1 MLDADDADSE
11 PAAEATADASDVP
24 PTTEDEPKPASD
36 GPAHTPRTDVDISG
50 SGSLFDL

>member
-11 PAAEATADASDVP
+11 PAAEDTADTSDVP
-24 PTTEDEPKPASD
+24 PPTEDERRPASD
-36 GPAHTPRTDVDISG
+36 GAAHTPRTDVDISG